1 MTRTTASPAGR
12 EGAPRASHVPRYSL
26 RFPPQAS
33 DLAQDEEWFEVELP
47 GGWRRM
53 GMHDYAAIYA
63 HPGLYEALVY
73 DLLRCRSPRRIVRQL
88 AQVLEDWEEDVSD
101 LRVLDL
107 GAGNGI
113 VAQRLREAGARSVV
127 GLDILPE
134 ARAAALRDRPGAY
147 DAYVAED
154 VTRLSPEADATLR
167 AARLNALT
175 SVAALGFGDIPA
187 EAFLAAFERV
197 RAPGWVAFSIKEDF
211 LADEHAGGFAGAVQG
226 LIEQGVLAVQA
237 RWRFCHR
244 VSLAGEKLFYVGIVA
259 RKERELPGR
268 G

>member
-1 MTRTTASPAGR
+1 MIRTTASAAARDGASR
-12 EGAPRASHVPRYSL
+12 ADAPRYPL
-26 RFPPQAS
+26 RFPQQAS

-63 HPGLYEALVY
+63 HPGLYESLVY

-88 AQVLEDWEEDVSD
+88 VQVLEDWEEDVSD

-154 VTRLSPEADATLR
+154 VTRLSPQAEETLR
-167 AARLNALT
+167 GARLNALA

-187 EAFLAAFERV
+187 DAFLAAFEHV

-211 LADEHAGGFAGAVQG
+211 LADEHADGFAGAVRT